1 MYNSDN
7 DKTREID
14 TNVLSKKKSVIA
26 GEEIVLEEEKEVVK
40 DEVVDKQKVTENTK
54 KLIDKKLIIG
64 LVCILAVILS
74 VVIYSVVT
82 KEEDAGENNSNTE
95 DESDLIVDETY
106 EYEGLNYTVTKESL
120 QQIGFFYDYS
130 RNLEGKKIDVSYYK
144 VDGLKD
150 KNLQEKINNFLKDE
164 ANSLYVQENVQDKN
178 VLYDHIYNCT
188 DVYIFNNV
196 LSTMYCK
203 EFCDIDGNVTYEYK
217 GININLKNFEPF
229 DIAKVFTV
237 TTNISELMSSKAQEK
252 YNSENFQFSV
262 SPKLVYIPLEDGT
275 IEKISLYENK
285 DKVAIYKRYA
295 TDTKMF
301 DVTFKAIP
309 YAFTT
314 KKFIETD
321 SYGKVED
328 TLFIDTCNMIIGT
341 DYSESLKEAANDVYT
356 DVVNKVKNISYSNP
370 SKRYLAQI
378 TSDIEKVE
386 DEIYNI
392 IVSYDIYEIEKEF
405 FNQNIVKFVVASEN
419 KAKDEYSSVE
429 YFKNTVM
436 DADSYLKSTESDTI
450 TKEVDSEGNEII
462 EEPEEE
468 EEPIE
473 NNMGIS

>member
-26 GEEIVLEEEKEVVK
+26 GEEIILEEKEVENN
-40 DEVVDKQKVTENTK
+40 EVIDKEKVTKNTK
-54 KLIDKKLIIG
+54 KLINKKLIIG
-64 LVCILAVILS
+64 LVCILAVIMS
-74 VVIYSVVT
+74 IVIYSIVT
-82 KEEDAGENNSNTE
+82 KEDKSEVNNSNTE
-95 DESDLIVDETY
+95 DESDLLVDESY
-106 EYEGLNYTVTKESL
+106 YYEGLNYTVAKQPLYE
-120 QQIGFFYDYS
+120 IGFFYDYS

-150 KNLQEKINNFLKDE
+150 KKLEEKINDLLKDE
-164 ANSLYVQENVQDKN
+164 ANSLYSEANVQDKN

-203 EFCDIDGNVTYEYK
+203 EFCDIEGNVTYEYK
-217 GININLKNFEPF
+217 GINIDLNKFEFF
-229 DIAKVFTV
+229 DISKVFTV
-237 TTNISELMSSKAQEK
+237 TTNVSEIMSPKAVEK
-252 YNSENFQFSV
+252 YNGEKFEFCV
-262 SPKLVYIPLEDGT
+262 SPKLVYIPLENGD

-301 DVTFKAIP
+301 DVTFKATP

-328 TLFIDTCNMIIGT
+328 TLFIDTCNLVIDT
-341 DYSESLKEAANDVYT
+341 EYTEELKKAANDVYT
-356 DVVNKVKNISYSNP
+356 GIVNKVKNISYSNP

-378 TSDIEKVE
+378 TNSIEKDE
-386 DEIYNI
+386 EIYKI
-392 IVSYDIYEIEKEF
+392 IVKYDVYEIDKEF
-405 FNQNIVKFVVASEN
+405 FNQSIVKFIVASEN
-419 KAKDEYSSVE
+419 KEKEEYSNPE
-429 YFKNTVM
+429 YFNNTVM
-436 DADSYLKSTESDTI
+436 DASQYLKNTTSDI
-450 TKEVDSEGNEII
+450 IIKEVDSEGKEII
-462 EEPEEE
+462 EEPELDPEFTQ
-468 EEPIE
+468 
-473 NNMGIS
+473 NNIGIS